1 MLRCYVTDRRRCDL
15 LTSTARAVR
24 DGVNMIQVREKDLS
38 AWELFDLVCR
48 IKDLAAGSTTKILVN
63 ERLDIALAA
72 GIDGVHLPEDGLPA
86 GRVRPHVRLLGASV
100 HSVDAARGA
109 EAEGADFVIFGPV
122 FETPRYRTAP
132 IPNCPRPNWPI
143 PNPNL
148 QISKPPAFTHPYAR
162 IFPTN
167 SVTDLIPR
175 LARNFDRPASTC
187 SVARGSWKFAVP
199 ICTAVAPA

>member
-38 AWELFDLVCR
+38 ARELFDLVCR

-100 HSVDAARGA
+100 HSVNAARGA

-122 FETPRYRTAP
+122 FETPGKQPVGVAALGRVVLAVRIPVLAIGGITAANTAAVLDVGAAG
-132 IPNCPRPNWPI
+132 IAAI
-143 PNPNL
+143 
-148 QISKPPAFTHPYAR
+148 
-162 IFPTN
+162 
-167 SVTDLIPR
+167 R
-175 LARNFDRPASTC
+175 LFQAE
-187 SVARGSWKFAVP
+187 
-199 ICTAVAPA
+199 